1 MITKVILEETLLR
14 IIKAGKFLIFQEES
28 VVTKIAVTYLEEK
41 LFLLFWSKFTYLAFL
56 KLILN

>member
-41 LFLLFWSKFTYLAFL
+41 LFLLF
-56 KLILN
+56 